1 MNIHLDWSVNLVQQI
16 DKSISR
22 CACESSEEFMQNKQ
36 CQLNMSC
43 FYYSS
48 LWFSFSCY
56 FIFFN
61 QFQLNEHWTE
71 KKSFHFIFACI
82 RWNTLYSD
90 FQHLFLSCEMLSQFS
105 WLRCVSWCLNEMT
118 PKYNHIW
125 YTNTTA
131 NTLAHGWLCAFQL
144 SFVNVIHCVECESV
158 CYSSLSNC
166 KLRWATISF
175 VRRTETV
182 SSTCSF

>member
-1 MNIHLDWSVNLVQQI
+1 MHANQVKNSCRINNANWICHV
-16 DKSISR
+16 SITVVYGSR
-22 CACESSEEFMQNKQ
+22 FRVI
-36 CQLNMSC
+36 
-43 FYYSS
+43 
-48 LWFSFSCY
+48 SFSS
-56 FIFFN
+56 INFN
-61 QFQLNEHWTE
+61 WMSIEQKRNH
-71 KKSFHFIFACI
+71 FHFIFACI

>member
-22 CACESSEEFMQNKQ
+22 CACESSEEFMQNQQ

-48 LWFSFSCY
+48 LWLAFSCY

-71 KKSFHFIFACI
+71 KKSCHFIFACI

-105 WLRCVSWCLNEMT
+105 WLRCVSWCLYEMT
-118 PKYNHIW
+118 PKYDHIW
-125 YTNTTA
+125 YT
-131 NTLAHGWLCAFQL
+131 H
-144 SFVNVIHCVECESV
+144 
-158 CYSSLSNC
+158 NC
-166 KLRWATISF
+166 KHIGTRLAVCFPTLVRKCHPLCWMWECLLF
-175 VRRTETV
+175 V
-182 SSTCSF
+182 FIKL